1 MYLRS
6 RYTNQSHGIGWN
18 SAGLGQVPNPDNM
31 PTKPFTPDKDPMPTN
46 PVVPQKWCPQLPKVQ
61 NSICFSYAPQEIAIS
76 KTEAGHLTP
85 DVVLLPQGL
94 VLPNPAMPNTVL
106 SCQYLVI
113 RDFGVDWR
121 HLKLATKNE
130 QLLKDSLTRFE
141 TDKSLAFRIVGY
153 SDCVGVERNNFLLR
167 RGRARNVFQLFGSSA
182 RSRVLA
188 VTVAPQGTY
197 LTDNS
202 TIAARAS
209 TRAVVVEIFING
221 VGVI

>member
-1 MYLRS
+1 MYIRD
-6 RYTNQSHGIGWN
+6 RFVNPARGIGW
-18 SAGLGQVPNPDNM
+18 ARAELGQVPNPDNM
-31 PTKPFTPDKDPMPTN
+31 PTKPITPDKDPIPTD
-46 PVVPQKWCPQLPKVQ
+46 PVVPQKWCPQLPKIQ
-61 NSICFSYAPQEIAIS
+61 SNICFSYASQEIAIS

-85 DVVLLPQGL
+85 DVVLLPQI
-94 VLPNPAMPNTVL
+94 VLPNPSMPNTVL

-121 HLKLATKNE
+121 HVKLSTRNE
-130 QLLKDSLTRFE
+130 QLFKDSLTRFE
-141 TDKSLAFRIVGY
+141 TDTSLAFRIVGY
-153 SDCVGVERNNFLLR
+153 SDCVGVENNNLFLRN
-167 RGRARNVFQLFGSSA
+167 GRARNIFNLLGTSA

-209 TRAVVVEIFING
+209 TRAVVIEIFMNG